1 MVVVVNLT
9 AVDAE
14 DYEGGDELEGSEGG
28 EEDVE
33 GCAADFVLGFLG
45 RWGWFVVVRS
55 VGWVRWPHGRQYFL
69 LIVVLQR
76 PVGEM
81 NARWSL

>member
-55 VGWVRWPHGRQYFL
+55 VG
-69 LIVVLQR
+69 
-76 PVGEM
+76 
-81 NARWSL
+81 